1 MQTQMPYQSKVNQLL
16 AIGLA
21 GAVVFL
27 LLGTASA
34 RAATVTNVGD
44 AGPGSLRAV
53 IASAGSGETIDF
65 DASLDGQT
73 IVLTSGAIEVD
84 KNLVIDGPDASQL
97 TIDAG
102 HASQI
107 LTVTAGNLSI
117 SGLTFTNG
125 SAPETGGAIAQMGTG
140 SLDVSGCAFIGNV
153 AGGAGGAGDF
163 SNQGAGG
170 AISVSES
177 SGPTSVS
184 DSVFSTNTA
193 GGPGGTGIRSGL
205 GSGGAIW
212 DRGAALTVS
221 GSSFTA
227 NTAGGSGG
235 GGLQSGLGTG
245 GAIHKAGGLSL
256 TVTGSEFAD
265 NTAGGSGGDGESSGR
280 AFGGAIHV
288 SHPDEEEPLLTVAD
302 SNFSNNAV
310 GGAGGVGP
318 ISGSGEGGAIEHFS
332 EGTLTL
338 SGSTFEGN
346 SAGGNGGAGGIG
358 FPGGPATGSGGG
370 SGGAIFVD
378 FASSTSISDSAFTA
392 NTAGGD
398 GGGGGLSGRG
408 EGGAIKGVGGI
419 GPVTVAGSTF
429 TENSVGG
436 QEGGGSGSGFGAG
449 GAIDSFSSL
458 AVAVST
464 FTANAA
470 SGQGADGFGG
480 AINNLNNVSPLAVS
494 GSTFSGNVAGGN
506 GAVGNG
512 GAIRAWSVSPRSAT
526 ITNSTLVG
534 NVAGGDGGAGRG
546 GAIKVEG
553 AVSATLSSVTIDE
566 NQVGAGGT
574 GAGIAGASAVTAKA
588 TIVSGNTGAANCD
601 APVTWS
607 SYSLEGPSPGDASC
621 GFDLP
626 SADLLLEPLADNG
639 GPTETQALPVTSPA
653 VDAVPVA
660 QCPTKVDQRGE
671 PRPGIGEKLCDVGA
685 FEFQAPPV
693 APAITSSAAATFK
706 VGEAGNFTVT
716 ASGLPTAA
724 LSVTGALP
732 SGVSFVDNSDGTA
745 SISGTPP
752 AGTSGSYPI
761 TIKASN
767 GIAPDAE
774 QGFML
779 TVQAPPVVPART
791 LTVGIAG
798 AGSVTTVDGGIS
810 CPPACSQTMGAG
822 AQLQLIAT
830 PAPGSTFVGWSGG
843 CMGTGPCQVNLTTDT
858 TVTALFEKAVLMPAR
873 LRIARVRPRLAGP
886 RVKVLVRGKIAK
898 AARGAVRVRLGARL
912 DGRRL
917 HVTAKAKIK
926 NGRCRA
932 LLRFPAPTSRRKV
945 KIKVSAYFRGS
956 PEVVGDRAKRIA
968 RFTYRKPGSSV

>member
-1 MQTQMPYQSKVNQLL
+1 MQMPYQSKFNQLL

-21 GAVVFL
+21 GAAMLL

-53 IASAGSGETIDF
+53 IAAAGSGETIDF

-84 KNLVIDGPDASQL
+84 KNLVIDGPGASQL

-227 NTAGGSGG
+227 NAAGGDGDGG
-235 GGLQSGLGTG
+235 MQSGLGTG

-288 SHPDEEEPLLTVAD
+288 SHPDEEEPSLTVAD

-338 SGSTFEGN
+338 VGSAFEGN

-358 FPGGPATGSGGG
+358 FPGGSPTGSGGG
-370 SGGAIFVD
+370 SGGAIFVG
-378 FASSTSISDSAFTA
+378 FASSTSISDSTFVA

-419 GPVTVAGSTF
+419 GPVTVAGSRF

-458 AVAVST
+458 TVADST

-494 GSTFSGNVAGGN
+494 GSTFDGNVAGGN

-512 GAIRAWSVSPRSAT
+512 GAIRAWSVSPRTAT

-553 AVSATLSSVTIDE
+553 AVSATLASVTIDE
-566 NQVGAGGT
+566 NEVGGGGT
-574 GAGIAGASAVTAKA
+574 GAGIAGAGAVTAKA
-588 TIVSGNTGAANCD
+588 TIVSGNTGATNCD
-601 APVTWS
+601 VPVALS
-607 SYSLEGPSPGDASC
+607 SYSLEGPSTGDASC

-626 SADLLLEPLADNG
+626 SADPLLEPLADNG
-639 GPTETQALPVTSPA
+639 GPTETQALPATSPA
-653 VDAVPVA
+653 VDAVPA
-660 QCPTKVDQRGE
+660 GQCPTKVDQRGE
-671 PRPGIGEKLCDVGA
+671 PRPDNGKAVCDIGA
-685 FEFQAPPV
+685 FELQDPPV
-693 APAITSSAAATFK
+693 APAISSPAGAAFQ
-706 VGEAGNFTVT
+706 VGNAGGFTVIAT
-716 ASGLPTAA
+716 GLPTPV
-724 LSVTGALP
+724 LSATGTLP
-732 SGVSFVDNSDGTA
+732 SGVSFIDNGDGTA
-745 SISGTPP
+745 SISGTPV
-752 AGTSGSYPI
+752 AGSNGSYPI
-761 TIKASN
+761 TIRASN
-767 GIAPDAE
+767 GTSPDAE

-779 TVQAPPVVPART
+779 TVRVPPTDSGTSAVEGTPV
-791 LTVGIAG
+791 IANLEK
-798 AGSVTTVDGGIS
+798 T
-810 CPPACSQTMGAG
+810 PPT
-822 AQLQLIAT
+822 
-830 PAPGSTFVGWSGG
+830 
-843 CMGTGPCQVNLTTDT
+843 
-858 TVTALFEKAVLMPAR
+858 PAR
-873 LRIARVRPRLAGP
+873 LRIIRLRPRLLGP
-886 RVKVLVRGKIAK
+886 SVKVLVRGKIAK
-898 AARGAVRVRLGARL
+898 AARGAVRVRLGARV

-926 NGRCRA
+926 NGHWRA
-932 LLRFPAPTSRRKV
+932 LLRFPATASRRKV
-945 KIKVSAYFRGS
+945 KIKVSAYFWGS

-968 RFTYRKPGSSV
+968 RFTYRKPGPSV